1 MSSTALDPPRFTHLL
16 LEWHSRHGRHDL
28 PWQVDPT
35 PYRVLV
41 SEIMLQQTQ
50 VATVIPYYA
59 NWMNAFPSLETLAN
73 ASDDRVMALWQG
85 LGYYSRARNLQ
96 KAAHHIVETCGGTFP
111 HSLEEL
117 QQIPGVGRYTA
128 GAIAAFAYN
137 EFGPIVDGNVK
148 RLFCRLFGIE
158 GQITSTPVNR
168 LLWELAH
175 RYTPAHD
182 NRAFAQGLLDMGATL
197 CTPKSP
203 SCNQCPFETRC
214 VARQTDRVL
223 ELPTPKPKKL
233 IPTRSGRFLWQ
244 ERDGQ
249 LLLEKRP
256 DDGIWG
262 GLWCLPE
269 LAVPEEPELAATIAS
284 TEPSPSVDARLSAD
298 ARLKGTFDHTFSHYK
313 LKAEVWQLQAQEPA
327 ASYQAWFSIDE
338 LQTVGLPAPIRKFLN
353 QG

>member
-1 MSSTALDPPRFTHLL
+1 MASPLEPELFTRLL
-16 LEWHSRHGRHDL
+16 LTWHATHGRHDL
-28 PWQVDPT
+28 PWQQDPS

-41 SEIMLQQTQ
+41 SEVMLQQTQ
-50 VATVIPYYA
+50 VATVIPYFSR
-59 NWMNAFPSLETLAN
+59 WMAAFPELETLAS
-73 ASDDRVMALWQG
+73 ASDDQVMALWQG

-96 KAAHHIVETCGGTFP
+96 KAARFIVDECGGLFP
-111 HSLEEL
+111 RSLDEL

-158 GQITSTPVNR
+158 GQLTSSLVTR
-168 LLWELAH
+168 QLWDLAH
-175 RYTPAHD
+175 HYTPEQH

-203 SCNQCPFETRC
+203 ACTRCPFSQHC
-214 VARQTDRVL
+214 VARLTDQIAA
-223 ELPTPKPKKL
+223 LPSPKPKKQ
-233 IPTRSGRFLWQ
+233 IPTRHGHFLWQ

-256 DDGIWG
+256 EDGIWG

-269 LAVPEEPELAATIAS
+269 LLSPELG
-284 TEPSPSVDARLSAD
+284 EPLESVAD
-298 ARLKGTFDHTFSHYK
+298 SEEVDVGPPVDGHLKGSFDHTFSHYK
-313 LKAEVWQLQAQEPA
+313 LKAEVWQVQSREPSA
-327 ASYQAWFSIDE
+327 RYQAWFSADE
-338 LQTVGLPAPIRKFLN
+338 LQTIGLPAPIRKFLKKT
-353 QG
+353 

>member
-1 MSSTALDPPRFTHLL
+1 MISPPDHALFNQLL
-16 LEWHSRHGRHDL
+16 LTWHATHGRHDL
-28 PWQVDPT
+28 PWQQDPT

-50 VATVIPYYA
+50 VATVIPYF
-59 NWMNAFPSLETLAN
+59 NRWMTAFPDQETLAA
-73 ASDDRVMALWQG
+73 ASDDQVMSLWQG

-96 KAAHHIVETCGGTFP
+96 KAARFIVDECGGLFP
-111 HSLEEL
+111 HSLDEL

-128 GAIAAFAYN
+128 GAIASFAYN

-158 GQITSTPVNR
+158 GQLTSSQVTR
-168 LLWELAH
+168 QLWGLAH
-175 RYTPAHD
+175 HYTPQQH

-203 SCNQCPFETRC
+203 VCTRCPFNQHC
-214 VARQTDRVL
+214 VARLTDRIAA
-223 ELPTPKPKKL
+223 LPSPKPKKQ
-233 IPTRSGRFLWQ
+233 IPTRRGHFLWQ

-256 DDGIWG
+256 DEGVWG

-269 LAVPEEPELAATIAS
+269 LFSSQPGEQHESATDCEKADVYL
-284 TEPSPSVDARLSAD
+284 PAD
-298 ARLKGTFDHTFSHYK
+298 AHLKGSFDHTFSHYK
-313 LKAEVWQLQAQEPA
+313 LKAEVWQLQSREPSA
-327 ASYQAWFSIDE
+327 RYQAWFSADE
-338 LQTVGLPAPIRKFLN
+338 LQTIGLPAPIRKFLKKT
-353 QG
+353 